1 MKIKEKL
8 GEAFRLYFI
17 LVTLISVLLM
27 ILGLAFDSDRVLG
40 YSVFLSPLIYA
51 AIGVI
56 PVFFFKKEKE
66 ISMKKLI
73 CQNVFSLLFIEAIIL
88 ILAFIAKSI
97 PTERKG
103 VVVGIAVGIAAVYI
117 LTLIVEYIFEL
128 TQSKKLNEDL
138 IRYQKLNASITGA
151 KTE

>member
-56 PVFFFKKEKE
+56 PVFFFKKETE

-88 ILAFIAKSI
+88 ILAFNAKSI

-103 VVVGIAVGIAAVYI
+103 VVIGIAVGIAVVYI

-138 IRYQKLNASITGA
+138 INYQNRNASITGA

>member
-56 PVFFFKKEKE
+56 PVFFSKNDKE
-66 ISMKKLI
+66 IGMKRLI
-73 CQNVFSLLFIEAIIL
+73 VQNIISLLFIEAVIL
-88 ILAFIAKSI
+88 ILAFNAKNI
-97 PTERKG
+97 PTERKEI
-103 VVVGIAVGIAAVYI
+103 VIGIAVGIATVYI
-117 LTLIVEYIFEL
+117 LSLVVEYLFEL

-138 IRYQKLNASITGA
+138 IKYQNRNASITEA
-151 KTE
+151 KSE